1 MNIDIDITENISK
14 KSIMAEIDAMAIHR
28 VLLNLLNNSCDAVN
42 QCHKGEPGGKVLIDA
57 TVADNDRIVVIT
69 IEDNGCGIAED
80 IVDQIF
86 DMFYSDKGEN
96 GTGLGLAV
104 SRRLIEA
111 HKGVVSVES
120 VVDKMTKFTIRLP
133 MTHRTVETQLFK
145 RPELD

>member
-1 MNIDIDITENISK
+1 M
-14 KSIMAEIDAMAIHR
+14 
-28 VLLNLLNNSCDAVN
+28 
-42 QCHKGEPGGKVLIDA
+42 
-57 TVADNDRIVVIT
+57 
-69 IEDNGCGIAED
+69 
-80 IVDQIF
+80 DQIF